1 MKSMTSELGQWRL
14 LKPSVNIIV
23 MTRFLV
29 DLAPFFFEIL
39 IYCEIKTTK
48 LGMEKSMKNQNTLL
62 KKAIKLIFTVTSVI
76 FTILVQAKVILLVV
90 ADCR

>member
-39 IYCEIKTTK
+39 TYCEIKTTK

-62 KKAIKLIFTVTSVI
+62 KKAIKLTFTVTSVI